1 MMISYATLFRKIPL
15 IPTVLVLLLAA
26 FQWADDDFT
35 GQIAARLQKYRQA
48 FPQEKAYLHL
58 DKPYYVVGDTLWFA
72 GYLTE
77 ASLHQADSASNLL
90 YVDLIDQRTGKNVAL
105 RRVQLSG
112 GIGHGDIALAD
123 SIAPG
128 PYTIRA
134 YTNWMRNFS
143 EDFIFKKDIY
153 LFDET
158 GTPASSASSKT
169 DLQFFPEGGHL
180 VAGINTRIAFKA
192 IDGDGLGTDAEGFIL
207 DQQKDTVATFKS
219 QHLGMGRFQF
229 EPAPG
234 KIYTAFLRNKNGG
247 TTRFDFPKVE
257 ESGFTMM
264 VDNLSNPLKMKIL
277 AYCKLPGSKENPVH
291 VVGHSRGI
299 VAFVAKGKISD
310 KGLVMSIPTTDL
322 PDGITHLTLFNE
334 QNKPVSERLVF
345 IDHSRRLRVS
355 LNPTRKTYKPRE
367 KTEVELT
374 VSDSA
379 GNPVETSISVS
390 VTDASQIEQQ
400 PNDQNL
406 VSYLNL
412 SSDLKGHIEQP
423 GYYFDPEKSERKIY
437 ADYLMMTQGWTRFHW
452 DDVFRDSLPEPR
464 YFVEQGIS
472 LEGEAKRSGRKLSDK
487 TMLSVYLSSDSINS
501 FMTAETNQS
510 GRFAIHNLV
519 FSDSLNLRIQGMNK
533 KGNQNLS
540 FTLSLFQP
548 FSTTMQKVPFYPVTV
563 NSIQLSEYLKR
574 AAQDQEIARKIRE
587 SRERLLQ
594 EVTIKGKKETQRD
607 TRKLYNNA
615 DASLKIT
622 PQMAS
627 SAMSVLDML
636 AGRVAGVQ
644 VVGSGMNAS
653 VFIRGNRGEPQF
665 VLDGMPVD
673 KDLVTNLNVQDIE
686 SIDVLKGASAAIFGS
701 RGGNGVISILT
712 KRGNENYDYSQEIVP
727 GVLISKIAG
736 FNVPRDFYMPDYQV
750 KKPQDNRPDYRSTIY
765 WAPMLKTGKDGK
777 VKFQYFNTDA
787 ATRVDIRADVLS
799 PAGIPGFAKSGYTV
813 E

>member
-1 MMISYATLFRKIPL
+1 MMTYYAKLFRKMPFIPAC
-15 IPTVLVLLLAA
+15 LVLLLAA
-26 FQWADDDFT
+26 FQWADEDFT
-35 GQIAARLQKYRQA
+35 RHIAARLQKYRQT

-58 DKPYYVVGDTLWFA
+58 DKPYYVLGDTLWFA

-90 YVDLIDQRTGKNVAL
+90 YVDLIDQRTRKSVAL
-105 RRVQLSG
+105 RRVHLSG
-112 GIGHGDIALAD
+112 GTGHGEIVLAD
-123 SIAPG
+123 FIAPG
-128 PYTIRA
+128 PYTLRA

-143 EDFIFKKDIY
+143 EYFIFKKDIY
-153 LFDET
+153 LFDRA
-158 GTPASSASSKT
+158 GTAPPIKSAKT

-180 VAGINTRIAFKA
+180 VAGISTRVAFKA
-192 IDGDGLGTDAEGFIL
+192 IGSDGLGTDAEGFII
-207 DQQKDTVATFKS
+207 DEQKDTVATFKS

-229 EPAPG
+229 EPTTG
-234 KIYTAFLRNKNGG
+234 KTYTAFLRDKNGG

-257 ESGFTMM
+257 ESGFTMI

-277 AYCKLPGSKENPVH
+277 TYCRIPGNKENPVH

-299 VAFVAKGKISD
+299 VAFVAKGKISE
-310 KGLVMSIPTTDL
+310 KGLVMSIPTAGL
-322 PDGITHLTLFNE
+322 PDGITHLTLFNG

-345 IDHSRRLRVS
+345 VEHNRNLRVS
-355 LNPTRKTYKPRE
+355 INPTKKSYKPRE
-367 KTEVELT
+367 KTEVEIS

-379 GNPVETSISVS
+379 GNPLETNVSVS
-390 VTDASQIEQQ
+390 ITDAGQIEQQ
-400 PNDQNL
+400 PNDQHI

-412 SSDLKGHIEQP
+412 SSDLKGYIEQP
-423 GYYFDPEKSERKIY
+423 AFYFDPEKSERKIF

-452 DDVFRDSLPEPR
+452 DDVLRDSLPEPR

-487 TMLSVYLSSDSINS
+487 TMLSVYLSNDSLNS
-501 FMTAETNQS
+501 FMTAETDQS
-510 GRFAIHNLV
+510 GRFGIHNLV
-519 FSDSLNLRIQGMNK
+519 FSDSLNLRLQGMNK

-540 FTLSLFQP
+540 FTLSLFKP
-548 FSTTMQKVPFYPVTV
+548 FPTTLLRVPFYPVSV
-563 NSIQLSEYLKR
+563 NSKQLSEYLKR
-574 AAQDQEIARKIRE
+574 AAQDQDIARKIRE

-594 EVTIKGKKETQRD
+594 EVTIKGKKETSRD
-607 TRKLYNNA
+607 TRKLYSNA

-627 SAMSVLDML
+627 ASMSVLDML

-644 VVGSGMNAS
+644 VIGSGMNAS
-653 VFIRGNRGEPQF
+653 VSIRGNRGEPQF

-673 KDLVTNLNVQDIE
+673 KDLIINLNVNDVE

-727 GVLISKIAG
+727 GVLVSKIAG
-736 FNVPRDFYMPDYQV
+736 FDAPRDFYTPDYQS
-750 KKPQDNRPDYRSTIY
+750 KKLQDNRPDYRSTIF
-765 WAPMLKTGKDGK
+765 WAPLLKTGKDGK
-777 VKFQYFNTDA
+777 VKFHYFNTDA
-787 ATRVDIRADVLS
+787 TTRVDIRADVMS
-799 PAGIPGFAKSGYTV
+799 PAGIPGFGKAGYTV